1 MVNILVRW
9 LIFLHILAALTFFLA
24 HGASAAMAFKIRR
37 EKDFARIGAMLDLSW
52 STMILMGVSF
62 LVMGLTGIILPFLIH
77 IWNRGYIWASIVLML
92 FVFIYMAAFNETR
105 YKQLRRMVGLPY
117 MKGNKQLPAELPSS
131 PDEVAAL
138 LNKTSVTG
146 LIVVGYIIPA
156 FVLWL
161 MIFKPF

>member
-1 MVNILVRW
+1 MVTILIRW
-9 LIFLHILAALTFFLA
+9 LIFVHVLAALTFFLA
-24 HGASAAMAFKIRR
+24 HGTSAAMAFKIRK
-37 EKDFARIGAMLDLSW
+37 ETDFTRIGAMLDLSW

-92 FVFIYMAAFNETR
+92 FVFIYMAVFNETR
-105 YKQLRRMVGLPY
+105 YKQLRRLVGLPY
-117 MKGNKQLPAELPSS
+117 MKGSKQLPAEPPSS
-131 PDEVAAL
+131 PEEVAAL
-138 LNKTSVTG
+138 LNKTSAIPLV
-146 LIVVGYIIPA
+146 IVGYVIPA

>member
-1 MVNILVRW
+1 MVTILIRW
-9 LIFLHILAALTFFLA
+9 LIFLHVLAALTFFLA
-24 HGASAAMAFKIRR
+24 HGTSAAMAFKIRK
-37 EKDFARIGAMLDLSW
+37 ETDFARIGAMLDLSW

-92 FVFIYMAAFNETR
+92 FVFIYMAVFNETR
-105 YKQLRRMVGLPY
+105 YKQLRRLVGLPY
-117 MKGNKQLPAELPSS
+117 MKGNKQLPAEPPSS
-131 PDEVAAL
+131 PEEVAAL
-138 LNKTSVTG
+138 LNKANVTG
-146 LIVVGYIIPA
+146 LVIVGYLIPA